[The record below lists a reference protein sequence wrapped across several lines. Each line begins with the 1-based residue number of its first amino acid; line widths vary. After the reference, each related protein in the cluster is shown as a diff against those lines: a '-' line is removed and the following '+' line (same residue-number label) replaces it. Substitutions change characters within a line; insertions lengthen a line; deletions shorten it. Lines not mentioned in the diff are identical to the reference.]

1 MSVRERAW
9 ETSMRD
15 VRRQVTP
22 ARKQLVRE
30 LNATIIHGG
39 KAYLDAEMLI
49 ARGKSELHHDAF
61 APNESNFELEAQ
73 IDTSRLAVVIYNFTV
88 CDAACEYPKL
98 RLPLWPQRRKMIPSD
113 APE

>member
-9 ETSMRD
+9 ETSMID

-39 KAYLDAEMLI
+39 QAYLDAEMLI

-61 APNESNFELEAQ
+61 APNES
-73 IDTSRLAVVIYNFTV
+73 LAVVIYNFTV
-88 CDAACEYPKL
+88 CDAASCEYPKL

>member
-1 MSVRERAW
+1 MPVRERAW

-30 LNATIIHGG
+30 LTATIIHGG
-39 KAYLDAEMLI
+39 QAYLDAEMLI

-61 APNESNFELEAQ
+61 APNESYEPSPRSWICQGISLLF
-73 IDTSRLAVVIYNFTV
+73 
-88 CDAACEYPKL
+88 
-98 RLPLWPQRRKMIPSD
+98 LPS
-113 APE
+113 